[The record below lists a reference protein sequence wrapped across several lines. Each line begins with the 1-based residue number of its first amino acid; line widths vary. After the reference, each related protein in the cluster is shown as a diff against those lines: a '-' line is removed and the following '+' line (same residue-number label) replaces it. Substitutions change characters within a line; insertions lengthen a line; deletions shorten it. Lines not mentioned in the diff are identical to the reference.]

1 MSRGVVRNCWKLWEV
16 PMSTPDETL
25 RMLFAEQLPAEQDD
39 LFVLSVMQQVERR
52 ALIRES
58 VELLVPALLVALLL
72 LVAGSDLLAALLPA
86 ADLLWPAV
94 LAGALF
100 WLALSRWPAQLL
112 ADLLGREEN
121 AAL

>member
-1 MSRGVVRNCWKLWEV
+1 MS
-16 PMSTPDETL
+16 MPDETL
-25 RMLFAEQLPAEQDD
+25 RALFAEQLPAEQDD

-72 LVAGSDLLAALLPA
+72 LVVGSDLMTALLPA
-86 ADLLWPAV
+86 MDLLWPAV
-94 LAGALF
+94 LAGLIF
-100 WLALSRWPAQLL
+100 WLAVSGWPAQML
-112 ADLLGREEN
+112 ADLLDREES